1 MKKIA
6 VLFVFLLAAFA
17 LSATAQPRE
26 IEKKPVD
33 ASKPAP
39 APESFAAHYQGGLYG
54 FSKKAK
60 GTLKFDDLN
69 ERIVFYTEE
78 NKELFSIPFR
88 SILVVYPQ
96 SQSVQSTT
104 GAIVGAVVPF
114 AGAFIKEK
122 RRYLVI
128 NFSDPDVDA
137 KGITS
142 FKLET
147 KELLDSV
154 IYTIGEKAKLK
165 QRGDAFFRP
174 NEAKKEN

>member
-1 MKKIA
+1 
-6 VLFVFLLAAFA
+6 
-17 LSATAQPRE
+17 
-26 IEKKPVD
+26 
-33 ASKPAP
+33 
-39 APESFAAHYQGGLYG
+39 
-54 FSKKAK
+54 
-60 GTLKFDDLN
+60 
-69 ERIVFYTEE
+69 
-78 NKELFSIPFR
+78 
-88 SILVVYPQ
+88 
-96 SQSVQSTT
+96 
-104 GAIVGAVVPF
+104 
-114 AGAFIKEK
+114 
-122 RRYLVI
+122 VI